1 MKHINLKESKKWKVL
16 ILMIVLSFVFLSL
29 YAVAQGI
36 VSIIEPLLPFVV
48 ACLLLGSLLLTLYFL
63 SVKIIE
69 GKLSN
74 SLKLSLLPRHLVT
87 GLAVGDR
94 NGLLPIKPIS
104 GT

>member
-48 ACLLLGSLLLTLYFL
+48 ACLLLGSLLLTL
-63 SVKIIE
+63 SVSETPFKFRPFTCTFGE
-69 GKLSN
+69 K
-74 SLKLSLLPRHLVT
+74 
-87 GLAVGDR
+87 
-94 NGLLPIKPIS
+94 
-104 GT
+104 